1 MRVNFEN
8 DMGSKLMKL
17 RTVCASLLGGVA
29 MALSVSAV
37 AADWKPKEPINII
50 VPWSPGGS
58 TDSVTRI
65 LAGDLEKAL
74 GQTVVIVN
82 QPGAAG
88 SVGTTNAW
96 KAKHDG
102 LTWAAGAAV
111 DLGSYPVLGMLDVPL
126 EKWRLYLHI
135 ANVAV
140 VGVNPDSGINS
151 FAELLDRMKKNPG
164 TVSVATAGV
173 TSGGHNAMEAIAQAA
188 GVSYKHVTYDG
199 GKPAV
204 LSTVS
209 GETMVTT
216 QLASEQAE
224 MIRAKRIKPL
234 AVLASSPL
242 NLQDYGEIPPITNWV
257 SGISVANN
265 FFGIWAPADAPAEVF
280 ATMDKVWTDVIANS
294 KALQEYAAGRGAF
307 FGPVH
312 GDAAQEAAQPILRQN
327 AWLLWD
333 SKKAKNNPE
342 KYGIPRP

>member
-1 MRVNFEN
+1 MIRHLLTAGVFGAAVLGAVN
-8 DMGSKLMKL
+8 
-17 RTVCASLLGGVA
+17 VA
-29 MALSVSAV
+29 QAM
-37 AADWKPKEPINII
+37 DWKPAEPVTII
-50 VPWSPGGS
+50 VPWSAGGS
-58 TDSVTRI
+58 TDSVTRV

-96 KAKHDG
+96 KAPHDG

-111 DLGSYPVLGMLDVPL
+111 DLGSYPVLDMLDVPI

-140 VGVNPDSGINS
+140 VGANADSGIKS
-151 FAELLDRMKKNPG
+151 FDDLLAAMKSNPG
-164 TVSVATAGV
+164 QVSVATAGV

-209 GETMVTT
+209 GETQVTT

-224 MIRAKRIKPL
+224 MIRAGRLVPL
-234 AVLASSPL
+234 AVLATAPL
-242 NLQDYGEIPPITNWV
+242 SLEGHGDIPPITDWLKN
-257 SGISVANN
+257 IKTANN
-265 FFGIWAPADAPAEVF
+265 YFGIWAPADTPAEVF
-280 ATMDKVWTDVIANS
+280 ATMDKIWSEQIANS
-294 KALQEYAAGRGAF
+294 AALKEYAAGRGAF
-307 FGPVH
+307 FDPSH
-312 GDAAQEAAQPILRQN
+312 GDAAQAAAMPMLQQN
-327 AWLLWD
+327 VWLLWD
-333 SKKAKNNPE
+333 GKKAKKNPE
-342 KYGIPRP
+342 EFGIARP